1 MSESNVFIQKPG
13 MERHGQRGSDKE
25 YPRPHGRNAGV
36 YICYIIVI
44 IVDTIILIQNIDL
57 LLICLENLDF
67 IKVGFIYSTVGTL
80 IETWT

>member
-1 MSESNVFIQKPG
+1 

-36 YICYIIVI
+36 YICYIIVN
-44 IVDTIILIQNIDL
+44 TIILIQNIDL
-57 LLICLENLDF
+57 LLIPICLENLNF